1 VIGVGGVGGALLEQL
16 KRQQSWLKN
25 KHIDLRVCGVANSKA
40 LLTNVHGLNLENWQ
54 EELAQAKEPFN
65 LGRLIRLVKE
75 YHLLNPVIVDC
86 TSSQAVADQYAD
98 FLREGFHVVTP
109 NKKANTSSMDYY
121 HLLRHAAEKSRRKFL
136 YDTNV
141 GAGLP
146 VIENLQNLLNAG
158 DELMKFSGILSGS
171 LSYIFGK
178 LDEGMSF
185 SEA

>member
-1 VIGVGGVGGALLEQL
+1 
-16 KRQQSWLKN
+16 
-25 KHIDLRVCGVANSKA
+25 
-40 LLTNVHGLNLENWQ
+40 
-54 EELAQAKEPFN
+54 
-65 LGRLIRLVKE
+65 
-75 YHLLNPVIVDC
+75 
-86 TSSQAVADQYAD
+86 
-98 FLREGFHVVTP
+98 
-109 NKKANTSSMDYY
+109 MDYY
-121 HLLRHAAEKSRRKFL
+121 HQLRYAAEKSRRKFL

-185 SEA
+185 SEATTLARKWVIPNRTREMIFLVWMWRVNY

>member
-1 VIGVGGVGGALLEQL
+1 M
-16 KRQQSWLKN
+16 
-25 KHIDLRVCGVANSKA
+25 
-40 LLTNVHGLNLENWQ
+40 
-54 EELAQAKEPFN
+54 
-65 LGRLIRLVKE
+65 
-75 YHLLNPVIVDC
+75 IVDC

-121 HLLRHAAEKSRRKFL
+121 HQLRFAAAQSRRKFL

-158 DELMKFSGILSGS
+158 DELQNFPAFFPVAL
-171 LSYIFGK
+171 YFR
-178 LDEGMSF
+178 
-185 SEA
+185 